1 MSEHSPYRSAA
12 QEDYASRV
20 TTALGTDNATP
31 CLLQAGCG
39 VGKTR
44 GFLIPAVHAI
54 AASKR
59 ILIATPTTQLV
70 RQLMASSDL
79 DVAKS
84 IYTQVTG
91 KTLRCALRLG
101 LKQFLSPS
109 RAAAAG
115 AMVVA
120 DDTIESILDR
130 YPHLQQAD
138 ICLMPSSLPE
148 EKAEYRAQA
157 SDVQVA
163 DLIITTHAAL
173 ALDRLTGGAL
183 LDIDSFDAI
192 IVDEADKLPGAA
204 AGLLDTALSVAAIRA
219 AELRGT
225 AVKKCLKLRDH
236 GQLELALT
244 ALIEEARQESGQ
256 TEDLV
261 LRDAQREVMGS
272 ARKIVACLQHPSEY
286 VTLTWSDDLVALKH
300 RNPARLLRNVFH
312 QRTTILTSGTLAVR
326 DKDVGFSSFRYELG
340 LSEEIHPVSS
350 RIEPKVH
357 GSLQFVL
364 ASRSLPTPRLDEPL
378 RDTWLA
384 YCARAIQEAQKDD
397 EAVLVL
403 TTNYADTAILGG
415 KLIEL
420 GVPTLV
426 HTRSGRLQDL
436 MRRRA
441 ANEVL
446 VTPAGWEGVDAPY
459 KWKHLVIPRVPY
471 PLVDDDNDYSFL
483 NSAEI
488 AMRRLR
494 QALGRVI
501 REPQDSATV
510 WILDSRFPLP
520 RELIST
526 GQHTQQQAS
535 RHLRLV
541 ESIPE
546 RFRKAGIRKSAF
558 SQAQILDL
566 G

>member
-1 MSEHSPYRSAA
+1 
-12 QEDYASRV
+12 
-20 TTALGTDNATP
+20 
-31 CLLQAGCG
+31 LLQAGCG

-44 GFLIPAVHAI
+44 GFLIPAIRAI
-54 AASKR
+54 AAAKR

-70 RQLMASSDL
+70 RQMMASKDL
-79 DVAKS
+79 EAAKL
-84 IYTQVTG
+84 IYTSVTG
-91 KTLRCALRLG
+91 KSLRYAARLG

-120 DDTIESILDR
+120 DDTIESILER
-130 YPHLQQAD
+130 YPNLQQSG
-138 ICLMPSSLPE
+138 ICLMPSSLAE

-157 SDVQVA
+157 NDVQDA
-163 DLIITTHAAL
+163 DLLITTHAAL
-173 ALDRLTGGAL
+173 ALDRLTGGSL

-192 IVDEADKLPGAA
+192 IVDEADKLPDAA
-204 AGLLDTALSVAAIRA
+204 AGLLDTALSVAAIRS
-219 AELRGT
+219 AELCAT
-225 AVKKCLKLRDH
+225 AFKKCLKSRDPGH
-236 GQLELALT
+236 MELALT
-244 ALIEEARQESGQ
+244 ALIDEARQESVQ
-256 TEDLV
+256 TADIV

-272 ARKIVACLQHPSEY
+272 ARKIMAAIKHPSEY
-286 VTLTWSDDLVALKH
+286 ATLTWSDDLVALKH

-326 DKDVGFSSFRYELG
+326 DKDAGFSSFRYELG
-340 LSEEIHPVSS
+340 LSEDIHPVSS

-357 GSLQFVL
+357 GTLQFVL
-364 ASRSLPTPRLDEPL
+364 ASRSLPTPRLGEPL

-384 YCARAIQEAQKDD
+384 YCARAIQEAQKDG

-403 TTNYADTAILGG
+403 TTNYADTAVLGG

-426 HTRSGRLQDL
+426 HTRSTRLQDL

-441 ANEVL
+441 HNEVL

-471 PLVDDDNDYSFL
+471 PMVDDDNEYSFL
-483 NSAEI
+483 NSTEI

-494 QALGRVI
+494 QAMGRVM
-501 REPQDSATV
+501 REPEDSATV
-510 WILDSRFPLP
+510 WLLDSRFPLP

-546 RFRKAGIRKSAF
+546 RFRKAGIRKSSF
-558 SQAQILDL
+558 SQAQIADL